1 MGLRE
6 SLGDVSAD
14 LAKIL
19 NQLKDIQKVQ
29 KEIDKGATA
38 YSKAVGAV
46 SGGGGG
52 GRSSNGAP
60 TPTFST
66 PPPSPG
72 SQLGGVTSSSSGYSS
87 QRYEEGKTSGMP
99 GWARAAALTG
109 AAAVTYG
116 YNVTPGVE
124 DVYAFQRMKFRASF
138 LGPNGYNQNYYKD
151 SKALFGNMQ
160 TDPYGMM
167 TAANIFTMTGQG
179 QGTGNFSRVMRETAV
194 TSAIF
199 GQDNATAAVAQ
210 ASMNSGSIASRMA
223 KYNIYVS
230 DFQTGNA
237 RGLGALVD
245 QIWSRHYG
253 SSNRAIPYESVAASI
268 RGGWLGVF
276 INKNFG
282 DVPELR
288 EQITQA
294 LLMKAQQNGDRLD
307 YSDLGNYGGGAAKMP
322 MAPGTRSAMGAATGA
337 GLTPEN
343 DPGLTNMALQS
354 SRGNVMDATSED
366 LLEGYRAMAYTAVR
380 INDVITS
387 VTDSGNMFI
396 DFMMNLKGAF
406 QTLSSLGELSPI
418 MGFFSGGLFGGLK
431 SLLGFSAG
439 GHVSPTLGSS
449 TSDSINARLSKGEYV
464 INARAAQTIGVDNLN
479 ALNAMGHQFGSAFAS
494 PAKGF
499 AGGGQVGAGEPGYT
513 KPSVMGTVPDDRG
526 GTVTAG
532 QATLDRWSAL
542 LSGDPALKSYSI
554 PGSTL
559 SLTMLARDGIG
570 QYLADFAA
578 AWQADPALGKGRL
591 NLSKS
596 GASGAH
602 QARTTGH
609 GGVSNHAAGVAMDLR
624 WDVLRAHDGDIYD
637 PTGAET
643 SAIRALL
650 KRFDKLEWG
659 GDWVGPGNEGM
670 LDEMHFEIRDPRT
683 WGSGGHSPSG
693 AAVPQGDPVTEEKDK
708 TVHSSPSAGVV
719 ALVGNRPTTSG
730 FGSYSGGASGL
741 GLGNGSFAWHSTPR
755 SKSLLMGASGVMGA
769 PSADASTAK
778 KVQPTTRG
786 SHPSP
791 GSGSGEKW
799 LYDFLASKGLRGDK
813 LKTAWTISMR
823 ESGGRPSLVAA
834 GSAGSWTYP
843 DVAGWIN
850 WTSSGSPHY
859 DTGLF
864 QINNVHLSK
873 VQSAF
878 GAKAGMNDLVDPD
891 KNYQIAA
898 QISANWSNLLAWGM
912 NPDGSFNW
920 SSYPDSWVAKYGAA
934 TESRT
939 ADYFSKYSAI
949 NVHGYSEGAYRTH
962 EGMAKLHEGEMVLP
976 ATVAE
981 QFRQMMRSASGP
993 GGGGQQ
999 TVNINLK
1006 IERAS
1011 DEEAE
1016 RFAKRVKK
1024 LLDEDN
1030 WATAVRSA

>member
-138 LGPNGYNQNYYKD
+138 LGPSGYNQDYYKD

-418 MGFFSGGLFGGLK
+418 MGFLSGGLFGGLK
-431 SLLGFSAG
+431 ALMGFSAG
-439 GHVSPTLGSS
+439 GDISAAVGTS
-449 TSDSINARLSKGEYV
+449 TSDSIPAMLSRGEYV
-464 INARAAQTIGVDNLN
+464 INARAAQAIGVDRLN
-479 ALNAMGHQFGSAFAS
+479 ALNSLGHNFGSGFAS
-494 PAKGF
+494 PTRHF
-499 AGGGQVGAGEPGYT
+499 AGGGL
-513 KPSVMGTVPDDRG
+513 
-526 GTVTAG
+526 AG
-532 QATLDRWSAL
+532 QSTLDGWTAVDYGDASL
-542 LSGDPALKSYSI
+542 KKYSVSGA
-554 PGSTL
+554 PGIETGGL
-559 SLTMLARDGIG
+559 SLREADGIG
-570 QYLADFAA
+570 QYLADLAA
-578 AWQADPALGKGRL
+578 AWQAHPALGGGRADLNKGW
-591 NLSKS
+591 S
-596 GASGAH
+596 G
-602 QARTTGH
+602 GH
-609 GGVSNHAAGVAMDLR
+609 SLRESPLGGISNHSAGVAIDLR
-624 WDVLRAHDGDIYD
+624 ADLYPLG
-637 PTGAET
+637 TTNMTKEELGAVN
-643 SAIRALL
+643 SLL
-650 KRFDKLEWG
+650 QRFSKLEWG
-659 GDWVGPGNEGM
+659 GEWSGGAADQ
-670 LDEMHFEIRDPRT
+670 MHFEIRDPKT
-683 WGSGGHSPSG
+683 WGVGGHSPGESG
-693 AAVPQGDPVTEEKDK
+693 PGPSSTPVAETPEG
-708 TVHSSPSAGVV
+708 TMRSNGSAGVLTLLGGLRGQRATV
-719 ALVGNRPTTSG
+719 DG
-730 FGSYSGGASGL
+730 FSSFSGGASGL
-741 GLGNGSFAWHSTPR
+741 GIGRGGFSWFGMKAAS
-755 SKSLLMGASGVMGA
+755 LMGAVAGVSSSQVGDAKSSSGDQSGS
-769 PSADASTAK
+769 PAS
-778 KVQPTTRG
+778 

-791 GSGSGEKW
+791 GSGSGDKW
-799 LYDFLASKGLRGDK
+799 LYDFLVAKGLRGDQ
-813 LKTAWTISMR
+813 LKTVWTIGRR
-823 ESGGRPSLVAA
+823 ESGGTPNLIAA
-834 GSAGSWTYP
+834 MSRGRFEYPKIPDDMDLGSEYWRGGYY
-843 DVAGWIN
+843 DV
-850 WTSSGSPHY
+850 
-859 DTGLF
+859 GLF
-864 QINNVHLSK
+864 QINSQHLAK
-873 VQSAF
+873 VRAQF
-878 GAKAGMNDLVDPD
+878 NGDMRTMVDPNNNFEML
-891 KNYQIAA
+891 KNFSNNFTKWTDWGITGVTSKGFSYID
-898 QISANWSNLLAWGM
+898 WSTWDRNGNMWETT
-912 NPDGSFNW
+912 
-920 SSYPDSWVAKYGAA
+920 YGPA
-934 TESRT
+934 TERNDAT
-939 ADYFSKYSAI
+939 YLSAYDKI

-962 EGMAKLHEGEMVLP
+962 EGVAKLHEGEMVLP

-993 GGGGQQ
+993 GSGGQQ